1 MREKVVG
8 TTYVEQKKVTELVGT
23 LIPKEEGEHGVPEFH
38 TTALLVPEPT
48 NDHYNTA
55 LAVVVQTTNGDAHR
69 VGYLGRT
76 SERKQNINGVTP
88 IKLVIY
94 GYSEIGMSD
103 SFVIDDM

>member
-48 NDHYNTA
+48 NEHDNTA
-55 LAVVVQTTNGDAHR
+55 VAVVVQD
-69 VGYLGRT
+69 
-76 SERKQNINGVTP
+76 RKSTRLNSSHIQKSRMP
-88 IKLVIY
+88 
-94 GYSEIGMSD
+94 SSA
-103 SFVIDDM
+103 